1 MRESVHTPSNLS
13 DGILSDFLQY
23 WIDLC
28 GNRPIPIWSD
38 VKAEKIPRF
47 VLPHLIVLEILED
60 NDFYYRLTGTKVDE
74 YMGFTLQGY
83 RLSKA
88 PFRDDKTISQA
99 FHAIV
104 EAKEPQY
111 SNFALGTKLTDFG
124 KTERVVAP
132 MSNSGTNVDMLI
144 GAVVYSAPSNIYVRK
159 SFTI

>member
-1 MRESVHTPSNLS
+1 MRERVHTPSNLS
-13 DGILSDFLQY
+13 DRILSAFLQY
-23 WIDLC
+23 WIDLR
-28 GNRPIPIWSD
+28 GDRPIPIWND

-47 VLPHLIVLEILED
+47 VLPHLIVLEHIED
-60 NDFYYRLTGTKVDE
+60 NDFYYRLSGTKVDE

-88 PFRDDKTISQA
+88 PFRDDKTIAQA

-132 MSNSGTNVDMLI
+132 MSSSGKNVDMLI
-144 GAVVYSAPSNIYVRK
+144 GAVVYSAPSEPYTQN
-159 SFTI
+159 SF

>member
-1 MRESVHTPSNLS
+1 MRERVHTPSNLS
-13 DGILSDFLQY
+13 DRILSAFLQY

-28 GNRPIPIWSD
+28 GDRPVPIWSD

-47 VLPHLIVLEILED
+47 VLPHLIVLEVLED
-60 NDFYYRLTGTKVDE
+60 NDFFYRLTGTKVDE

-88 PFRDDKTISQA
+88 PFRDDKTIAQA
-99 FHAIV
+99 FHAVV

-132 MSNSGTNVDMLI
+132 ISTYGEHVDMLI
-144 GAVVYSAPSNIYVRK
+144 GAVVYSIPSEFYARNA
-159 SFTI
+159 FTI